1 MKNHIANVDSETRT
15 HVCSVNLGI
24 TGSERGTLLT
34 ISLPSDRA
42 AGAENDGAAHA
53 AEFEERELY
62 ALPDCI
68 SDLQTPT
75 RVAVGGESMMLVGAG
90 RKGVNTFGRFGEIPF
105 VILAF
110 MIECDFRVD
119 TKEQR
124 EEV

>member
-15 HVCSVNLGI
+15 HVCSVNLGVARA
-24 TGSERGTLLT
+24 ERGTFLT

-42 AGAENDGAAHA
+42 AGAEDNGAAHA

-68 SDLQTPT
+68 SDLRTPT

-90 RKGVNTFGRFGEIPF
+90 RKGVGICYC
-105 VILAF
+105 I
-110 MIECDFRVD
+110 
-119 TKEQR
+119 
-124 EEV
+124 